1 MMRSEIRTIEQ
12 MQQDAVAKL
21 IAESDE
27 RREGREGRRVA
38 PLHTLARLRRYV
50 VWKCD
55 EQGATVPQEADLED
69 IGQAAYLRVLKAV
82 RNRLYGLGLLSERS
96 YLRLQRK
103 CAHCALADH
112 QAQRC
117 ESDQLESDVTDDLA
131 DLDDTF
137 PVWVWD
143 ALEPEPDLLSAAV
156 ALSFADTKTEA
167 AEWIDISRQLMNHRV
182 KLLRAA
188 LTTPIIR
195 GSGGWPALVSLM
207 SLID

>member
-1 MMRSEIRTIEQ
+1 
-12 MQQDAVAKL
+12 
-21 IAESDE
+21 
-27 RREGREGRRVA
+27 
-38 PLHTLARLRRYV
+38 
-50 VWKCD
+50 
-55 EQGATVPQEADLED
+55 
-69 IGQAAYLRVLKAV
+69 
-82 RNRLYGLGLLSERS
+82 
-96 YLRLQRK
+96 
-103 CAHCALADH
+103 
-112 QAQRC
+112 
-117 ESDQLESDVTDDLA
+117 
-131 DLDDTF
+131 
-137 PVWVWD
+137 VWD